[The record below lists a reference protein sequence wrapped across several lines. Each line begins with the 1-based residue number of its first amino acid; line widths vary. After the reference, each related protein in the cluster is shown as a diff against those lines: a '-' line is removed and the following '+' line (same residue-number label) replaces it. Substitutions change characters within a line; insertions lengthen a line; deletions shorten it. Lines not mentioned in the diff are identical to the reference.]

1 MSGVINFVA
10 SDFLENTTSLGT
22 SEHTRQSSYSYPKS
36 SFKKMFYKRYSPN
49 RDTVMNI
56 NESSGYKAT
65 TSPIQ
70 LTIDGTT
77 TSSAKLLRGQ
87 TLTLGGSSGSLGTIR
102 SIYPDATLNLGGNL
116 STNQLILN
124 SLSQDLPDN
133 TDLFFSSDEALVFI
147 QFDTEGDLVDRDQVY
162 LIVDQEYVKI
172 VVDTIS
178 QEISKNGYVSISPNS
193 STGIGRH
200 ITYIGVTDGESSLLD

>member
-1 MSGVINFVA
+1 M
-10 SDFLENTTSLGT
+10 
-22 SEHTRQSSYSYPKS
+22 
-36 SFKKMFYKRYSPN
+36 
-49 RDTVMNI
+49 
-56 NESSGYKAT
+56 
-65 TSPIQ
+65 
-70 LTIDGTT
+70 
-77 TSSAKLLRGQ
+77 
-87 TLTLGGSSGSLGTIR
+87 GSSGSLGTIR

>member
-1 MSGVINFVA
+1 M
-10 SDFLENTTSLGT
+10 GT
-22 SEHTRQSSYSYPKS
+22 
-36 SFKKMFYKRYSPN
+36 
-49 RDTVMNI
+49 V
-56 NESSGYKAT
+56 
-65 TSPIQ
+65 
-70 LTIDGTT
+70 
-77 TSSAKLLRGQ
+77 
-87 TLTLGGSSGSLGTIR
+87 R
-102 SIYPDATLNLGGNL
+102 SVNPDANILQSGTLV
-116 STNQLILN
+116 TTQLILN
-124 SLSQDLPDN
+124 SLSQDLLDN

>member
-1 MSGVINFVA
+1 
-10 SDFLENTTSLGT
+10 
-22 SEHTRQSSYSYPKS
+22 
-36 SFKKMFYKRYSPN
+36 
-49 RDTVMNI
+49 MNI

-87 TLTLGGSSGSLGTIR
+87 TLTLEGSSGSLGTIR

>member
-49 RDTVMNI
+49 RDTNMNI
-56 NESSGYKAT
+56 NNAAGYKAT

-87 TLTLGGSSGSLGTIR
+87 TLTLEGSSGSLGTVR

-162 LIVDQEYVKI
+162 LIVDQEYVKMVMYLYHLI
-172 VVDTIS
+172 
-178 QEISKNGYVSISPNS
+178 
-193 STGIGRH
+193 H
-200 ITYIGVTDGESSLLD
+200 LLE

>member
-87 TLTLGGSSGSLGTIR
+87 TLTLEGSSGSLGTIR
-102 SIYPDATLNLGGNL
+102 SIYAVATLNLGGNL